1 MGLFN
6 TLFGKKENTASFTQD
21 IEKYMQLI
29 RFISFSKKI
38 KPLTGGN
45 YGIYISYDAPGQ
57 NEYTSRL
64 YATLGFYDFDEI
76 RFAREYAIGSNS
88 APVSMIQY
96 YYKRISEQAGLTQQD
111 WPYGIDAYD
120 FNDVLRGTY
129 CESYFAL
136 IPDEYNNDIFK
147 FKVVGGIDSRN
158 AAQVSNAV
166 INVLKLEFPE
176 LQVSKNHTT
185 PYSMG
190 ITIQI

>member
-6 TLFGKKENTASFTQD
+6 VLFGKKENTANLTQD
-21 IEKYMQLI
+21 IEKYEQLI
-29 RFISFSKKI
+29 RFISFAKKI

-76 RFAREYAIGSNS
+76 KFARKYAIGSTS
-88 APVSMIQY
+88 APVNMIQSY
-96 YYKRISEQAGLTQQD
+96 YEKINEQAGLARQD
-111 WPYGIDAYD
+111 WPYGIDACD
-120 FNDVLRGTY
+120 FADVLRGTF

-136 IPDEYNNDIFK
+136 IPDEYNEDIFK

-166 INVLKLEFPE
+166 TNVLKMKFPDF
-176 LQVSKNHTT
+176 QVSNNHTT